1 MSSGFVSGGSLEKP
15 IERDDEWKKA
25 QQELEEN
32 RKKKAELEKQRE
44 GKSLFEVLQTN
55 KGCYPLDP
63 HTTLFH
69 LGWYARFCIK
79 AAKQDAFEEVM

>member
-1 MSSGFVSGGSLEKP
+1 MRDNHGTVQPSKGLSTSIMSSGFVSGGSLEKP

-32 RKKKAELEKQRE
+32 RKKKAELEKQHE

-69 LGWYARFCIK
+69 LG
-79 AAKQDAFEEVM
+79 